1 MKKLYCMS
9 DIHGCYREFQRRLEQ
24 LGDLQTV
31 KNGGDALILLGDYI
45 DGGPESGKVLRSIFG
60 LQAAYGR
67 EKIVVLRGNHE
78 EMLLEWLDAYTGP
91 GAGQPDEYGQ
101 LPWSGW
107 LDSDGDL
114 ETFRSLVT
122 EAQWAFFQQVMP
134 ALSEDSLNLTAAE
147 MVLENNREL
156 IEWLRQLPWFY
167 ETEGQIFVHAGIDEE
182 AGDRWREGT
191 LERTFVWKYP
201 PAFGRFSKDIIAG
214 HVATA
219 GISGDRAFHDIVWD
233 GQSHYYIDG
242 TVLRSGQIPVLVCDT
257 ETGRYYSLGP
267 DTPPPHPHGAVR
279 GELRPI
285 LPMKRGKLT

>member
-1 MKKLYCMS
+1 MKRIYCMS
-9 DIHGCYREFQRRLEQ
+9 DIHGSYREFQRRLEQ

-31 KNGGDALILLGDYI
+31 INGEDVLILLGDYI
-45 DGGPESGKVLRSIFG
+45 DGGPESGKVLRLIFD

-67 EKIVVLRGNHE
+67 EKIIALRGNHE
-78 EMLLEWLDAYTGP
+78 EMLLEWLDAYAGP

-101 LPWSGW
+101 LPWSDW

-156 IEWLRQLPWFY
+156 IGWLRQLPYFY

-191 LERTFVWKYP
+191 PENTFVWKYP
-201 PAFGRFSKDIIAG
+201 PTFGRFSKDIIAG

-219 GISGDRAFHDIVWD
+219 IISGDRAFRDIFWD

-242 TVLRSGQIPVLVCDT
+242 TVLESGQIPVLVCDT
-257 ETGRYYSLGP
+257 EMGRYYSLSP
-267 DTPPPHPHGAVR
+267 DVPPPHQDGAIR

-285 LPMKRGKLT
+285 LPMKDRELT

>member
-1 MKKLYCMS
+1 MKKIYCMS
-9 DIHGCYREFQRRLEQ
+9 DIHGCCREFQRRLEQ
-24 LGDLQTV
+24 LGDLQTI
-31 KNGGDALILLGDYI
+31 KNGEDALILLGDYI
-45 DGGPESGKVLRSIFG
+45 DGGPESGKVLRLIFD

-67 EKIVVLRGNHE
+67 EKIIALRGNHE

-122 EAQWAFFQQVMP
+122 GEQWAFFQQVMP
-134 ALSEDSLNLTAAE
+134 ALSEDSFNLTAAK

-156 IEWLRQLPWFY
+156 IGWLRQLPYFY
-167 ETEGQIFVHAGIDEE
+167 ETEGQIFVHAGIDEA
-182 AGDRWREGT
+182 AGARWRERT
-191 LERTFVWKYP
+191 PESTFVWKYP
-201 PAFGRFSKDIIAG
+201 PTFGHFSKDVIAG
-214 HVATA
+214 HVGTA
-219 GISGDRAFHDIVWD
+219 DISGDRAFHDIFWD

-242 TVLRSGQIPVLVCDT
+242 TVLKSGQIPVLVCDT

-267 DTPPPHPHGAVR
+267 DTPSYSHGAVR

-285 LPMKRGKLT
+285 LPMKGRELT